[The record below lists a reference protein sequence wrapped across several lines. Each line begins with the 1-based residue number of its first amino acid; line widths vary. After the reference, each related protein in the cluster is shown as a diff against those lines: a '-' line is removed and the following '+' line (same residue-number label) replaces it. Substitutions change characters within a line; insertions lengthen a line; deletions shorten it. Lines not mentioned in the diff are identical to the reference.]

1 MPGTHKKGPMG
12 YHTKGSSAYHKKG
25 STAYH
30 GPKAMYDGPM
40 GHMHMGPKA
49 MKSATEDGGQ
59 IAAKK
64 PGAPAKQIAREGA
77 AAMYGPKAHKKSH
90 KNGGDKKEKIMLI
103 GPDGLDKDGKPKP
116 LIAID
121 PKKEGTTAMYG
132 PKAHHGPKA
141 MKSKQRVEQDY
152 ARNVIHD
159 KETGHNKAAAYEK
172 KKLTQVAAGEGY
184 FTRHKWHHK
193 AFKGR

>member
-12 YHTKGSSAYHKKG
+12 YHTKGSTAYHKKG

-30 GPKAMYDGPM
+30 GPKAMYDKEGPT

-49 MKSATEDGGQ
+49 MKSATKDGGQ
-59 IAAKK
+59 IAAKD
-64 PGAPAKQIAREGA
+64 PSAPAKQIEKLGA
-77 AAMYGPKAHKKSH
+77 A
-90 KNGGDKKEKIMLI
+90 
-103 GPDGLDKDGKPKP
+103 
-116 LIAID
+116 
-121 PKKEGTTAMYG
+121 AMYG

-159 KETGHNKAAAYEK
+159 KETGHDKAAAYEK

>member
-12 YHTKGSSAYHKKG
+12 YHKKGSTAYHKKG

-30 GPKAMYDGPM
+30 GPKAMYDKEGPT

-49 MKSATEDGGQ
+49 MKSATKDGGQ
-59 IAAKK
+59 IAAKD
-64 PGAPAKQIAREGA
+64 PSAPAKQIEKLGA
-77 AAMYGPKAHKKSH
+77 A
-90 KNGGDKKEKIMLI
+90 
-103 GPDGLDKDGKPKP
+103 
-116 LIAID
+116 
-121 PKKEGTTAMYG
+121 AMYG

>member
-1 MPGTHKKGPMG
+1 MPGKHKKGPTG
-12 YHTKGSSAYHKKG
+12 YHTKGS
-25 STAYH
+25 TAYH
-30 GPKAMYDGPM
+30 TGPKAMHVKKGPTGYM
-40 GHMHMGPKA
+40 NMGPKA

-59 IAAKK
+59 IAAKE
-64 PGAPAKQIAREGA
+64 PGAPAKQIKEMGA
-77 AAMYGPKAHKKSH
+77 
-90 KNGGDKKEKIMLI
+90 
-103 GPDGLDKDGKPKP
+103 
-116 LIAID
+116 
-121 PKKEGTTAMYG
+121 TAMYG

-193 AFKGR
+193 AFKGK

>member
-1 MPGTHKKGPMG
+1 
-12 YHTKGSSAYHKKG
+12 
-25 STAYH
+25 
-30 GPKAMYDGPM
+30 
-40 GHMHMGPKA
+40 
-49 MKSATEDGGQ
+49 
-59 IAAKK
+59 
-64 PGAPAKQIAREGA
+64 
-77 AAMYGPKAHKKSH
+77 
-90 KNGGDKKEKIMLI
+90 
-103 GPDGLDKDGKPKP
+103 
-116 LIAID
+116 
-121 PKKEGTTAMYG
+121 MYG

-193 AFKGR
+193 AFKGK